1 MLSHTGFPLPNDY
14 GLEDICCVLNRIVEL
29 QSDHLHGCDDPSSIP
44 RELLAEHERYVF
56 VLGHFD
62 EQLFVVFLQRAC
74 KLQHILVLQ
83 PILQRVQY
91 EIDVAIGF
99 EDDELLIH
107 RQLRDR
113 GPIRICKQFTDQE
126 LPLLQVHLVI
136 ESEVVPCDGPVVDT
150 TDVWAYLRHILRR
163 FDVIDELSSVRSP
176 MPRLVSDRVED
187 YGS

>member
-113 GPIRICKQFTDQE
+113 GPIRICSTISGITSPPIPIIITLARLWIGFASILVNTSTDA
-126 LPLLQVHLVI
+126 LDL
-136 ESEVVPCDGPVVDT
+136 
-150 TDVWAYLRHILRR
+150 
-163 FDVIDELSSVRSP
+163 LSSPSVKAIIQ
-176 MPRLVSDRVED
+176 SDTS
-187 YGS
+187 GL